1 MAEYNLLT
9 QRLLSEGYSVDHY
22 PDYVQIQGSTL
33 PGGDPLNNLGGGF
46 VFKKAIANDCI
57 YKTGCG
63 KYVLGKNVNS
73 DMSYMGILWC
83 HENDNPVI
91 RCPYD
96 IPDCADND
104 PLLHGTRG
112 GGLCIMCQCVCHRTE
127 ECYDYENSIEKAD
140 DERQAEKRRK
150 YEEYSKTH
158 KGRVCLNHMYFNERT
173 REWRLEY
180 EPQRCARICYSQDG
194 WCPVLCR
201 QLSRKKGN
209 VYYDLK
215 TSHIRKDGTLFDGE
229 VIVHIEKEIRY
240 FERPV
245 CMDICQAFVRQNGKD
260 IIWDKYKW
268 NTYTTVKLF
277 DPTFHAEILNVRAE
291 SRPSRNL
298 MQDLTDIQDGIKI
311 SHSSDLIKRQK
322 EAKRERRQKAR
333 GKRIEK
339 LEAKLLK
346 TGYDSLEEH
355 SLDRIH
361 ADKWLSPER
370 IEELEELRLQRI
382 KAEQV
387 QMSLFDLEE
396 RT

>member
-194 WCPVLCR
+194 WCP
-201 QLSRKKGN
+201 
-209 VYYDLK
+209 LK

-229 VIVHIEKEIRY
+229 VIVHIEKGIRY

>member
-1 MAEYNLLT
+1 
-9 QRLLSEGYSVDHY
+9 
-22 PDYVQIQGSTL
+22 
-33 PGGDPLNNLGGGF
+33 
-46 VFKKAIANDCI
+46 
-57 YKTGCG
+57 
-63 KYVLGKNVNS
+63 
-73 DMSYMGILWC
+73 
-83 HENDNPVI
+83 
-91 RCPYD
+91 
-96 IPDCADND
+96 
-104 PLLHGTRG
+104 
-112 GGLCIMCQCVCHRTE
+112 MCQCVCHRTE

-229 VIVHIEKEIRY
+229 VIVHIEKGIRY

-370 IEELEELRLQRI
+370 IEDLEELRLQRI